1 MKPICVTMNFQKI
14 YAKLKTYLP
23 KHTFFTPFP
32 LILQQRSHSSH
43 YRALLQLRV
52 FQLIPS

>member
-43 YRALLQLRV
+43 HRALLQLRV